1 MYYRIATNH
10 IKLFTNLNKCEYRA
24 FVFLLSNPEFMEL
37 NLDIQEFL
45 NKLDINIKKLE
56 TDIYK
61 GIDLLIH
68 KGILK
73 TSKSKGYNFNK
84 EIIDYEDYNPN
95 YLSSSRSYIKL
106 YKTSELDYMLVNFSG
121 LDFKLMFKII
131 DEIEY
136 FTYCENKI
144 TILKSRQEKWA
155 KEFNVSVHS
164 IKKSIM
170 KLKHSNFM
178 TNSPGKNN
186 CNKSLK
192 YTKSKFIVNTNF
204 VFKGSENERLN
215 KHLTMKKYNAM
226 NYKSLSKELD
236 SLTIRIKHVFERLNQ
251 LDPIKM
257 LNTRDNLIEDL
268 NNISKYDYK
277 PKELH
282 LHNSLQNLREE
293 KELKNKSND
302 CRVILEL
309 EDELID

>member
-10 IKLFTNLNKCEYRA
+10 MKLFKDLSKCEYRA
-24 FVFLLSNPEFMEL
+24 FVFLLLNPEFMEL
-37 NLDIQEFL
+37 NLDIEEFL
-45 NKLDINIKKLE
+45 NKLDMNIKKLE

-95 YLSSSRSYIKL
+95 YLSSSRSYVKI
-106 YKTSELDYMLVNFSG
+106 YRTSELDYMLKNFSC

-131 DEIEY
+131 DEIDY

-144 TILKSRQEKWA
+144 TILKSKQEKWA

-164 IKKSIM
+164 VKKSLM

-178 TNSPGKNN
+178 TNSPGKNI
-186 CNKSLK
+186 CDKSLK

-204 VFKGSENERLN
+204 VYKGSESERLN
-215 KHLTMKKYNAM
+215 KHLTMKKYNEM

-236 SLTIRIKHVFERLNQ
+236 SLTIRVKHVFERLNQ
-251 LDPIKM
+251 IDPIKM

-268 NNISKYDYK
+268 KSISKCNLK
-277 PKELH
+277 FKELN
-282 LHNSLQNLREE
+282 LHNSPPILREE